1 MTWQQFIDEY
11 TATGT
16 IRLGSWSVAPP
27 PGDMVECRA
36 TIAYDDR
43 IMSMSA
49 TSTGPVGAMTSI
61 LHDLGVSVQIVRLH
75 QRRLDDRNVSFL
87 LCEHDRRQCWATGD
101 GETTADANINALIA
115 GANRLL
121 AGRDLGVGL

>member
-1 MTWQQFIDEY
+1 MSM
-11 TATGT
+11 TAT
-16 IRLGSWSVAPP
+16 A
-27 PGDMVECRA
+27 A
-36 TIAYDDR
+36 
-43 IMSMSA
+43 
-49 TSTGPVGAMTSI
+49 GPVGAMTSI

-101 GETTADANINALIA
+101 GDTTADANINALIA

-121 AGRDLGVGL
+121 EGSDLHA

>member
-1 MTWQQFIDEY
+1 MTWQQFVDEY
-11 TATGT
+11 TTNGA
-16 IRLGSWSVAPP
+16 IRLGSWTVAPA

-43 IMSMSA
+43 IMSMTA
-49 TSTGPVGAMTSI
+49 TAAGPVGAMTSI

-87 LCEHDRRQCWATGD
+87 LCEHDRQQCWATGD
-101 GETTADANINALIA
+101 GDTTADANINALIA

-121 AGRDLGVGL
+121 AGSDLYS